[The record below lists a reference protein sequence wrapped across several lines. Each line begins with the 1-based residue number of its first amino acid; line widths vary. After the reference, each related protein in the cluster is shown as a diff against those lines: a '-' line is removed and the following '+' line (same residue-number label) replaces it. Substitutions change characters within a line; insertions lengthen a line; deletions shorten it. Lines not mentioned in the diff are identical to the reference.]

1 MTDYEII
8 GLYNERNQEAV
19 AATQDK
25 YGAYCMK
32 IAFNI
37 LSDRRDSEECVNDTY
52 LQAWNTIPPQFPKVL
67 RAFLGKITRN
77 LSIDTLRKRKSVKR
91 GAGEI
96 DIIFEELEECIPGE
110 DQIESAI
117 TQAEITEAVN
127 EFLSGLSYEQRKLF
141 VKRYWYA
148 ETLASSA
155 ASLGMSESKAA
166 SALFRMRK
174 RLREHFNERGLSI

>member
-8 GLYNERNQEAV
+8 NLYNERNQEAV
-19 AATQDK
+19 SATQQK

-32 IAFNI
+32 IAVNI
-37 LSDRRDSEECVNDTY
+37 LSNRQDSEECVNDTY
-52 LQAWNTIPPQFPKVL
+52 LRAWNSIPPQFPEILK
-67 RAFLGKITRN
+67 AFLGKITRN
-77 LSIDTLRKRKSVKR
+77 LSIDVMRKRKSRKR

-96 DIIFEELEECIPGE
+96 ELIFEELEECISGE
-110 DQIESAI
+110 DQIENAVI
-117 TQAEITEAVN
+117 QAEIVEAIN
-127 EFLSGLSYEQRKLF
+127 EFLAGLPYEQRKLF

-148 ETLASSA
+148 ESLASAA

-174 RLREHFNERGLSI
+174 RLRVHFNERGISI